1 MYPVKPSPSSPGLK
15 TVQRG
20 VRNRPPA
27 LPVVLSL
34 VIATFLLLP
43 TLVLLTR
50 GLTTAFWPTLSS
62 PAVQDALRVSVGT
75 TGITLLL
82 AVLLVT
88 PVAYLLARYRFPG
101 RTVLDTLLDL
111 PIVLPP
117 VVAGVG
123 LLLTFGRNGLLGP
136 PLELAGV
143 SLAFSPAAVVMAQL
157 FTSAPFYLRTAK
169 AGFGAV
175 DREVEAA
182 AKTDGA
188 GPWDVFRRITW
199 PLAFPFLLEGLVLT
213 WARALGEFGAT
224 VLFAGSLQGNT
235 RTITLAIYSALE
247 SDLAPALVLSAVM
260 VLLSFGVLLSVRL
273 LARRRGGDTSS

>member
-1 MYPVKPSPSSPGLK
+1 MAS
-15 TVQRG
+15 
-20 VRNRPPA
+20 
-27 LPVVLSL
+27 
-34 VIATFLLLP
+34 FLLLP
-43 TLVLLTR
+43 TVVLLLR
-50 GLTTAFWPTLSS
+50 GLTAQFWPTLASQ
-62 PAVQDALRVSVGT
+62 AVTDALRVSLLT
-75 TGITLLL
+75 TGVTLLL
-82 AVLLVT
+82 TVLLVT

-123 LLLTFGRNGLLGP
+123 LLLTFGRAGLLGP
-136 PLELAGV
+136 PLELAGI

-175 DREVEAA
+175 DRDAESAA
-182 AKTDGA
+182 RTDGA
-188 GPWDVFRRITW
+188 DGWAVFRFITW

-235 RTITLAIYSALE
+235 RTTTLAIYSALE

-260 VLLSFGVLLSVRL
+260 VLLSFGVLLAVRL
-273 LARRRGGDTSS
+273 LAAGRNGSGAD

>member
-1 MYPVKPSPSSPGLK
+1 VVSSSRRRRWSL
-15 TVQRG
+15 
-20 VRNRPPA
+20 PP
-27 LPVVLSL
+27 LPIFLSVLMAS
-34 VIATFLLLP
+34 FLLLP
-43 TLVLLTR
+43 TLALLTR
-50 GLTTAFWPTLSS
+50 GLTAQFWPTLSS
-62 PAVQDALRVSVGT
+62 PVVTEALRVSLLT
-75 TGITLLL
+75 TAVTLLL
-82 AVLLVT
+82 TLLLVT

-101 RTVLDTLLDL
+101 RTLLDTLLDL

-123 LLLTFGRNGLLGP
+123 LLLTFGRSGLLGP

-169 AGFGAV
+169 AGFGSV
-175 DREVEAA
+175 DRDAEHAA
-182 AKTDGA
+182 RTDGA
-188 GPWDVFRRITW
+188 GEWAVFRFITW

-224 VLFAGSLQGNT
+224 VLFAGSLQGRT
-235 RTITLAIYSALE
+235 RTVTLAIYSALE

-260 VLLSFGVLLSVRL
+260 VVLSFAVLLAVRL
-273 LARRRGGDTSS
+273 LAARQTADDRP